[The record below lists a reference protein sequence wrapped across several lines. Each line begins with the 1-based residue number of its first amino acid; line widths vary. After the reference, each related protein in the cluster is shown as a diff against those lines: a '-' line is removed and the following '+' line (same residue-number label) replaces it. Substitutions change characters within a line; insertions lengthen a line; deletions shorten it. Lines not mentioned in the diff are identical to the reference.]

1 MNIPP
6 LHVVL
11 PVKNSLHSVVLTI
24 EALMESTIEQGF
36 SLTVYDDY
44 SDREIADELDRLAHL
59 YGFRV
64 VHLSDVTTHPSP
76 NYRLVLQ
83 MAQTHA
89 LSQGAHLIIVES
101 DVVVKRDTLSELYRY
116 AGSLGSNPGLIA
128 AVTVDDTDVI
138 NYPYLYASRIKTG
151 VVATRKRLSFC
162 CTLLTNTF
170 LAAYDFS
177 LLDPAKSWYDV
188 FISHKATEI
197 GFQNYL
203 ITSSRVV
210 HRPHSSRPWK
220 LLKYTHP
227 VKYYWRKY
235 IRGLDKI

>member
-1 MNIPP
+1 LNVHP

-11 PVKNSLHSVVLTI
+11 PVKNSLHSAVQTI
-24 EALMESTIEQGF
+24 EALMNSTIEGF

-44 SDREIADELDRLAHL
+44 SDRETADELDRLAQLH
-59 YGFRV
+59 GFSV

-83 MAQTHA
+83 MAQAHA

-101 DVVVKRDTLSELYRY
+101 DVVVKRDTLRELYRH
-116 AGSLGSNPGLIA
+116 AGSLGNPGLIA
-128 AVTVDDTDVI
+128 AVTVDDADVI
-138 NYPYLYASRIKTG
+138 NYPYLYASRMKTG

-203 ITSSRVV
+203 VTSSRVV

-235 IRGLDKI
+235 FRGLDKI